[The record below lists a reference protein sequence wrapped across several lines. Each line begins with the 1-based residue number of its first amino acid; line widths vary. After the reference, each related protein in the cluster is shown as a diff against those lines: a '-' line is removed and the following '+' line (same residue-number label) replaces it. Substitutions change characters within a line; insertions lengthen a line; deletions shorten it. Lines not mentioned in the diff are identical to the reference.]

1 MQAKIGFH
9 QHGRPFPVPILKPSF
24 EKVKLSWIFLGISLF
39 SSAIIFSVF
48 KFKPPKY
55 ALLLVA
61 SNHTTFSCDYPLQA
75 LWSCSDLSLHCVC
88 GIWSFK
94 WSRSHEDN
102 LELRK
107 FNKLFY
113 NPTLSPIMEFCARVL
128 RNALIKN
135 AMQFWLINVSRAT
148 FASSL
153 AILSTCART

>member
-61 SNHTTFSCDYPLQA
+61 SVTPLSA
-75 LWSCSDLSLHCVC
+75 VIIPCRPYGV
-88 GIWSFK
+88 
-94 WSRSHEDN
+94 
-102 LELRK
+102 
-107 FNKLFY
+107 
-113 NPTLSPIMEFCARVL
+113 
-128 RNALIKN
+128 ALIYLYIVFVVFGVLNEVGVMKITLN
-135 AMQFWLINVSRAT
+135 
-148 FASSL
+148 
-153 AILSTCART
+153 